1 MLHIYWKRCNIMVK
15 QWVHRRDRPKRSLL
29 SEKLF
34 KYAAAAAGAYVM
46 AIILVMALQL
56 GFESAPIWEE
66 EGLEFLYGTDWN
78 SVPGRE
84 SFGALPYIL
93 GTLITS
99 AIALALGF
107 PLSIGIAMLVMIMPR
122 RLGQPLGYL
131 VELIEAVPS
140 VVFGLW
146 GLFVFRVYFRDYVE
160 KPLHDT
166 FGDSIFLFGGTPF
179 GLDVLTASIVLAIM
193 IIPTISSISREVM
206 MAVPQQQKEA
216 AYMLGATT
224 FEMFR
229 MAIFPY
235 SKAGLLG
242 ASMLG
247 LGRAVGETMAVTM
260 LIGNALGPSAMPQTL
275 FHPGQT
281 MSSILANEFIEAS
294 PVSIHMPA
302 LIGVGLVLLAVGLG
316 INVLAHFLVA
326 RMVKVNE
333 GTVH

>member
-1 MLHIYWKRCNIMVK
+1 MPSVTKRWI
-15 QWVHRRDRPKRSLL
+15 RRETKAKKFLL

-34 KYAAAAAGAYVM
+34 KFAAAAAGAYVLAM
-46 AIILVMALQL
+46 ILVMALQL

-66 EGLEFLYGTDWN
+66 EGLGFIYGTDWN

-84 SFGALPYIL
+84 SFGAFPYIL

-107 PLSIGIAMLVMIMPR
+107 PLSIGIAMLVMIVPKKI
-122 RLGQPLGYL
+122 GQPLGYL

-146 GLFVFRVYFRDYVE
+146 GLFVFRIYFRDLVE
-160 KPLHDT
+160 KPLHEA
-166 FGDSIFLFGGTPF
+166 FGDSIYLFGGTPF
-179 GLDVLTASIVLAIM
+179 GLDVLTASIILAIM

-216 AYMLGATT
+216 AYMLGSTT

-260 LIGNALGPSAMPQTL
+260 LIGNSIGPAAIPQSL
-275 FHPGQT
+275 FHSSQT
-281 MSSILANEFIEAS
+281 MPSIIANEFIEAS
-294 PVSIHMPA
+294 PVGIHLPA
-302 LIGVGLVLLAVGLG
+302 LIGVGLVLLAVGLT
-316 INVLAHFLVA
+316 INVVAHFLVA

-333 GTVH
+333 GVVH

>member
-1 MLHIYWKRCNIMVK
+1 MTKRWI
-15 QWVHRRDRPKRSLL
+15 RRETKAKKFLL

-34 KYAAAAAGAYVM
+34 KFAAAAAGAYVLAM
-46 AIILVMALQL
+46 ILVMALQL

-66 EGLEFLYGTDWN
+66 EGLGFIYGTDWN

-84 SFGALPYIL
+84 SFGAFPYIL

-107 PLSIGIAMLVMIMPR
+107 PLSIGIAMLVMIVPKR
-122 RLGQPLGYL
+122 IGQPLGYL

-146 GLFVFRVYFRDYVE
+146 GLFVFRIYFRDLVE
-160 KPLHDT
+160 KPLHEA
-166 FGDSIFLFGGTPF
+166 FGDSIYLFGGTPF
-179 GLDVLTASIVLAIM
+179 GLDVLTASIILAIM

-216 AYMLGATT
+216 AYMLGSTT

-260 LIGNALGPSAMPQTL
+260 LIGNSIGPAAIPQSL
-275 FHPGQT
+275 FHSSQT
-281 MSSILANEFIEAS
+281 MPSIIANEFIEAS
-294 PVSIHMPA
+294 PVGIHLPA
-302 LIGVGLVLLAVGLG
+302 LIGVGLVLLAVGLT
-316 INVLAHFLVA
+316 INVVAHFLVA

-333 GTVH
+333 GVVH

>member
-1 MLHIYWKRCNIMVK
+1 MPPVTKRWI
-15 QWVHRRDRPKRSLL
+15 RREEKTKKFLL
-29 SEKLF
+29 SEKIF
-34 KYAAAAAGAYVM
+34 KFAAAAAGAYVLAM
-46 AIILVMALQL
+46 ILVMALQL

-66 EGLEFLYGTDWN
+66 EGLGFIYGTDWN

-107 PLSIGIAMLVMIMPR
+107 PLSIGIAMLVMIVPKKI
-122 RLGQPLGYL
+122 GQPLGYL

-146 GLFVFRVYFRDYVE
+146 GLFVFRIYFRDFVE
-160 KPLHDT
+160 KPLHEA
-166 FGDSIFLFGGTPF
+166 FGDSIYLFGGTPF
-179 GLDVLTASIVLAIM
+179 GLDVLTASIILAIM

-216 AYMLGATT
+216 AYMLGSTT

-260 LIGNALGPSAMPQTL
+260 LIGNSIGPAAMPQSL
-275 FHPGQT
+275 FHSSQT
-281 MSSILANEFIEAS
+281 MPSIIANEFIEAS
-294 PVSIHMPA
+294 PVGIHLPA
-302 LIGVGLVLLAVGLG
+302 LIGVGLVLLAVGLT
-316 INVLAHFLVA
+316 INVVAHFLVA

-333 GTVH
+333 GAVH